1 VSRFESRGDYP
12 RGTGTAHRK
21 LIRPPL
27 NSAKESFNGQAAPVP
42 SNPARKKPAPPD
54 QTHAENFY
62 FLKQMQA
69 RTPVT
74 VVLTDGESLDG
85 TVEWYDRDCIKL
97 TRNGRP
103 NLMIYKHSIKYLFK
117 SGDEAASGGS
127 NPSPDGIGNGKRP
140 NKR

>member
-1 VSRFESRGDYP
+1 MSRFEPRGDYP
-12 RGTGTAHRK
+12 RASGTSHRK

-27 NSAKESFNGQAAPVP
+27 NNSKESFNGQTSPTA
-42 SNPARKKPAPPD
+42 SQQNRKKPAPPD

-69 RTPVT
+69 RTPIV
-74 VVLTDGESLDG
+74 VVLTDGEMLNG

-97 TRNGRP
+97 TRIGSP

-117 SGDEAASGGS
+117 AGEEAASGGS
-127 NPSPDGIGNGKRP
+127 NGSTDGSGNGSGRYGH
-140 NKR
+140 

>member
-1 VSRFESRGDYP
+1 MSRFEPRGDYP

-27 NSAKESFNGQAAPVP
+27 NSTKEPYNGQASPAPAN
-42 SNPARKKPAPPD
+42 STRKKPAPPD

-69 RTPVT
+69 RTPMT
-74 VVLTDGESLDG
+74 VVLTDGELLNG

-97 TRNGRP
+97 TRNGSP
-103 NLMIYKHSIKYLFK
+103 NLMVYKHSIKYLYK
-117 SGDEAASGGS
+117 AGEEAASGGS
-127 NPSPDGIGNGKRP
+127 NGSPDGNGNGSGP
-140 NKR
+140 NGR